1 MKQTRLTETK
11 QEKTVHTPQ
20 YICVN
25 CRVEYGDDEKYAVAV
40 KKGRLGIVLE
50 PVCLT
55 LFQCPKCKSQ
65 HYSKGFKD
73 EKAAEKLLKRKR
85 EKRVEQLKRLY
96 S

>member
-11 QEKTVHTPQ
+11 REKRDSPQ

-25 CRVEYGDDEKYAVAV
+25 CHVEYGDEEKYAVAV
-40 KKGRLGIVLE
+40 RNGRLGIVLE

-55 LFQCPKCKSQ
+55 LFQCPKCGAQ
-65 HYSKGFKD
+65 HYSKEFKD

-85 EKRVEQLKRLY
+85 EKRVEHLKRLY
-96 S
+96 A